1 MWVAP
6 LIQDADFITPAYLED
21 DLHEPMPSHGTATR
35 AKTPPWEYPL
45 DVHPNVARHLDRWH
59 HGMSTEECRQEVLGR
74 VLLDSPQPVSAQ
86 VLRTRLIAFYKEF
99 KS

>member
-1 MWVAP
+1 MWMMWVAP

-45 DVHPNVARHLDRWH
+45 DVHPNFARHLGVGAMELARRNAGERFWA
-59 HGMSTEECRQEVLGR
+59 E
-74 VLLDSPQPVSAQ
+74 
-86 VLRTRLIAFYKEF
+86 FY
-99 KS
+99 